1 MEMRTLSN
9 RLKATLRG
17 GGGGSTFI
25 VPLPDSVQLV

>member
-17 GGGGSTFI
+17 GGSTFI